1 MRKTLLVL
9 FIVFT
14 STASMLAQDI
24 YLGPYVLLKG
34 GTNVAGVPDGLKTS
48 ANFNGIPDFGL
59 TARWMFDKYSNLGVV
74 LDFGYS
80 TYSFRVGPDNAD
92 QATDASTI
100 IFKPSY
106 ITVVPSIYLSG
117 FTLGFAFGF
126 PAAYS
131 VMSATGDDKSGQFL
145 ANVKDIN
152 GPLIELR
159 VGGMIPVLKS
169 EKGILSILVQGGYM
183 LTGMVDNT
191 YWEKYSSTFK
201 DEANNPKVLSLGVG
215 VNYLFNLSEL

>member
-1 MRKTLLVL
+1 MRKILLAL
-9 FIVFT
+9 FIVLT
-14 STASMLAQDI
+14 STACLFAQNI

-34 GTNVAGVPDGLKTS
+34 GTNVASIPDGLSTS

-59 TARWMFDKYSNLGVV
+59 TAKWMFDKYSNLGGV

-80 TYSFRVGPDNAD
+80 TYSFRIGPANAPE
-92 QATDASTI
+92 ATDASTI

-106 ITVVPSIYLSG
+106 ITITPSIYLSG

-131 VMSATGDDKSGQFL
+131 VMSATGDDKTGQFL
-145 ANVKDIN
+145 ADVKDIN

-169 EKGILSILVQGGYM
+169 EIGILSILVQGGYM
-183 LTGMVDNT
+183 LTGMINTT
-191 YWEKYSSTFK
+191 YWDKYSSTFK
-201 DEANNPKVLSLGVG
+201 DEANNPKIISLGVG